1 MARSIIGAR
10 IRERRRA
17 IGLTQSE
24 LARRI
29 GISASYLNLIEGNKR
44 GVGDKLL
51 GRVARELS
59 IRAEDLDGAAERRL
73 FDQLREVAADP
84 RLSALGIEA
93 DQAGELLGRFPG
105 WARAIGAVARSERE
119 LSGHV
124 RAMSDRLKH
133 DPFLGE
139 AVHRMLTH
147 TAALR
152 SAAEILIDVP
162 DLEPPQR
169 ERFEA
174 ILATESRRL
183 SDVGEALAA
192 YFDRSHTTR
201 AAVTPT
207 DEIDALFEAHAN
219 RFAPIEAA
227 VAGSGAT
234 DGAAP
239 AGAAPAGEAALAA
252 MAEARAGAAIDALL
266 AAAPEIET
274 APARTRARARLLR
287 YAADAIAL
295 PEAAFAAAAAALGY
309 DLDLLAA
316 ESGHPH
322 DRLCRRLTSLA
333 PAPGRP
339 RFGYVATNA
348 AGVMTDCLTIPGLTP
363 ARHGE
368 ACPLWVNFRAAALP
382 GRTLR
387 QRAVFP
393 TGLGFVLVARA
404 RAVGPPGFG
413 RAALHAADLLAMDER
428 DATLTV
434 YGAPR
439 HGEVPAEP
447 VGTSCRICPRPDCAH
462 RVGDA
467 PAGA

>member
-207 DEIDALFEAHAN
+207 DEIDALFERHAN
-219 RFAPIEAA
+219 RFAAIEAA
-227 VAGSGAT
+227 VAGSGAPDGRVSAGAVPPDAAP

-239 AGAAPAGEAALAA
+239 AGAAALAA
-252 MAEARAGAAIDALL
+252 MAEARAGAAI
-266 AAAPEIET
+266 
-274 APARTRARARLLR
+274 
-287 YAADAIAL
+287 
-295 PEAAFAAAAAALGY
+295 
-309 DLDLLAA
+309 
-316 ESGHPH
+316 
-322 DRLCRRLTSLA
+322 
-333 PAPGRP
+333 
-339 RFGYVATNA
+339 
-348 AGVMTDCLTIPGLTP
+348 
-363 ARHGE
+363 
-368 ACPLWVNFRAAALP
+368 
-382 GRTLR
+382 
-387 QRAVFP
+387 
-393 TGLGFVLVARA
+393 
-404 RAVGPPGFG
+404 
-413 RAALHAADLLAMDER
+413 
-428 DATLTV
+428 
-434 YGAPR
+434 
-439 HGEVPAEP
+439 
-447 VGTSCRICPRPDCAH
+447 
-462 RVGDA
+462 
-467 PAGA
+467 